1 MSIFDMSMIVGISF
15 VGGGVSCFLFFSMM
29 GYKKWK

>member
-1 MSIFDMSMIVGISF
+1 MSIFDLWVIVTVSF
-15 VGGGVSCFLFFSMM
+15 VGGGVLCFLFFSMM

>member
-15 VGGGVSCFLFFSMM
+15 VGGGVSCFLIFAIM